1 MKHKMDANT
10 NVFGL
15 ASVGGKEDKMSVK
28 VVLLKQISLVCSNH
42 FINAPSILI
51 IINDSA
57 SSRKS

>member
-1 MKHKMDANT
+1 MDANT